1 MLFKKKNV
9 YMYIYTYHIYIYIY
23 DLCIQIIPFTQC
35 VGILG
40 EVKYNQLPADFAVAT
55 SSMSK
60 EQNDK

>member
-1 MLFKKKNV
+1 
-9 YMYIYTYHIYIYIY
+9 MYICIYIHIIYIY

>member
-1 MLFKKKNV
+1 
-9 YMYIYTYHIYIYIY
+9 MYICIYIHIIYIY

-55 SSMSK
+55 SSMGK